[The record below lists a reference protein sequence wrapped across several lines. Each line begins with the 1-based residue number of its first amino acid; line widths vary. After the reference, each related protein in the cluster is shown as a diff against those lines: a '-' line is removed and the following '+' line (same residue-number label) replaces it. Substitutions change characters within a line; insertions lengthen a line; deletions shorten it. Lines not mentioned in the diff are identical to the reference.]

1 MKLFVFLLLVAY
13 TSSGCLTHSSCPSY
27 ANSFSNKTNKTSCPS
42 YSNSFSNKTKKQKC
56 PTYAS
61 SGKSNKNRNMNKGT
75 NFAYDKKK
83 SKKQNMSSGTN
94 MAYDKNGKIKQKKN
108 ANNASYASGEAPKSS
123 APGLAPW
130 TKEHASKNKRKA
142 TSGLLPGKN

>member
-1 MKLFVFLLLVAY
+1 
-13 TSSGCLTHSSCPSY
+13 
-27 ANSFSNKTNKTSCPS
+27 
-42 YSNSFSNKTKKQKC
+42 
-56 PTYAS
+56 
-61 SGKSNKNRNMNKGT
+61 MNKGT

-108 ANNASYASGEAPKSS
+108 ANNATYASGDPKKSS